1 MRGSRVRDP
10 RVFAVLCFDRAPMFE
25 TSVPFSVFGGNEPRF
40 EVRAVA
46 GDPGPLTS
54 SAGIVLHAP
63 HGLDALD
70 GAGTVVVPSWRLGDG
85 PPPEP
90 VLAALRAAHA
100 DGATVVGLCR
110 GAFVLA
116 AAGLLDGR
124 RATTH
129 WRFAP
134 ALATAYPRVRVDPA
148 VLFVDEGSI
157 VTSAGTAAGID
168 ACLHLV
174 RREFGA
180 AAAGSIARRMVVPP
194 QRSGGQA
201 QYIERP
207 VPDVGGD
214 DPLAEVLEYAVRNL
228 HDAGLDVDALA
239 RRAHLSRRSFDRR
252 FREATGTSPLRW
264 LLAQR
269 VLHAQRLLESTDLP
283 VDAVARRVGFANGVA
298 LRPHFRR
305 VVGVAPQPY
314 RDTFRGRGANAA
326 PTASR

>member
-1 MRGSRVRDP
+1 MPDP
-10 RVFAVLCFDRAPMFE
+10 RTVAVLVFDGVPMFE
-25 TSVPFSVFGGNEPRF
+25 TSVPLSVFGADARGETPFR
-40 EVRAVA
+40 VRAVA
-46 GDPGPLTS
+46 AEPGPLRM
-54 SAGIVLHAP
+54 SAGLVLHAP

-70 GAGTVVVPSWRLGDG
+70 GAGIVVVPSWRIAGED
-85 PPPEP
+85 PPEEA
-90 VLAALRAAHA
+90 LAALRAAHA
-100 DGATVVGLCR
+100 GGATVVGLCR

-134 ALATAYPRVRVDPA
+134 ALAERYPDVRVDPA

-174 RREFGA
+174 RREAGARTA
-180 AAAGSIARRMVVPP
+180 AAIARRMVVPP

-207 VPDVGGD
+207 FPEPGTD
-214 DPLAEVLEYAVRNL
+214 DPLAPVLEHAVRNL
-228 HDAGLDVDALA
+228 HDPALDVDALA
-239 RRAHLSRRSFDRR
+239 RRAHMSRRSFDRR
-252 FREATGTSPLRW
+252 FREATGTSPLQW

-269 VLHAQRLLESTDLP
+269 VLQAQRLLESSDLP
-283 VDAVARRVGFANGVA
+283 IDAIARQVGFTNGVA

-314 RDTFRGRGANAA
+314 RDTFQTTG
-326 PTASR
+326 

>member
-1 MRGSRVRDP
+1 MRDP
-10 RVFAVLCFDRAPMFE
+10 RTVAVVLFDRVPMFE
-25 TSVPFSVFGGNEPRF
+25 TSVPLSVFGSDPRGEAPF
-40 EVRAVA
+40 EVRALA
-46 GDPGPLTS
+46 AEPGPIRT
-54 SAGIVLHAP
+54 SAGLVLHAP

-70 GAGTVVVPSWRLGDG
+70 DAGMVVVPSWRFGEAE
-85 PPPEP
+85 PPADA
-90 VLAALRAAHA
+90 LDALRAAHA

-134 ALATAYPRVRVDPA
+134 ALAERYPKVRVDPA
-148 VLFVDEGSI
+148 VLFVDEGSV

-174 RREFGA
+174 RREAGARA
-180 AAAGSIARRMVVPP
+180 AASIARRMVVPP

-201 QYIERP
+201 QYIEHP
-207 VPDVGGD
+207 VPEPGVD
-214 DPLAEVLEYAVRNL
+214 DPLAPVLEHAVRNL
-228 HDAGLDVDALA
+228 HDPAMDVDALA
-239 RRAHLSRRSFDRR
+239 RRAHMSRRSFDRR
-252 FREATGTSPLRW
+252 FREATGTSPLQW

-283 VDAVARRVGFANGVA
+283 IDAIARQVGFANGVA

-314 RDTFRGRGANAA
+314 RDTFQ
-326 PTASR
+326 TV

>member
-1 MRGSRVRDP
+1 MRDP
-10 RVFAVLCFDRAPMFE
+10 RTVAVLLFDRVPMFE
-25 TSVPFSVFGGNEPRF
+25 TSVPLSVFGSDPRGATPF

-46 GDPGPLTS
+46 AEPGPIRME
-54 SAGIVLHAP
+54 AGLVLHAP
-63 HGLDALD
+63 PGLDALD
-70 GAGTVVVPSWRLGDG
+70 DAGIVVVPSWRFGDEE
-85 PPPEP
+85 PPRAA
-90 VLAALRAAHA
+90 LDALRAAHSG
-100 DGATVVGLCR
+100 GATVVGLCR

-116 AAGLLDGR
+116 AAGLLDGL

-134 ALATAYPRVRVDPA
+134 ALAERYPKVRVDPA
-148 VLFVDEGSI
+148 VLFVDEGSV

-174 RREFGA
+174 RREAGA
-180 AAAGSIARRMVVPP
+180 REAASIARRMVVPP

-207 VPDVGGD
+207 IPEPGMD
-214 DPLAEVLEYAVRNL
+214 DPLAPVLEHAVRNL
-228 HDAGLDVDALA
+228 HDPSLDVDALA
-239 RRAHLSRRSFDRR
+239 RRAHMSRRSFDRR
-252 FREATGTSPLRW
+252 FREATGTSPLQW

-269 VLHAQRLLESTDLP
+269 VLHAQRLLEGTDLP
-283 VDAVARRVGFANGVA
+283 IDSIARQVGFANGVA

-314 RDTFRGRGANAA
+314 RDTFQPA
-326 PTASR
+326 

>member
-1 MRGSRVRDP
+1 MRDP
-10 RVFAVLCFDRAPMFE
+10 RTVAVLLFDSAPMFE
-25 TSVPFSVFGGNEPRF
+25 TSVPLSVFGGGGTPF
-40 EVRAVA
+40 QVRAVA
-46 GDPGPLTS
+46 AEPGPLRT
-54 SAGIVLHAP
+54 SAGLVLHAP

-70 GAGTVVVPSWRLGDG
+70 GAGMVVVPSWRLGDED
-85 PPPEP
+85 PPEP
-90 VLAALRAAHA
+90 ALEALRAAHA
-100 DGATVVGLCR
+100 GGATVVGLCR

-134 ALATAYPRVRVDPA
+134 ALAERYPDVRVDPA
-148 VLFVDEGSI
+148 VLFVDEGTI

-174 RREFGA
+174 RREVGA
-180 AAAGSIARRMVVPP
+180 RTAGAIARRMVVPP

-207 VPDVGGD
+207 VPEAGMD
-214 DPLAEVLEYAVRNL
+214 DPLAPVLEHAVRNL
-228 HDAGLDVDALA
+228 HDPELGVDALA
-239 RRAHLSRRSFDRR
+239 NRAHMSRRSFDRR
-252 FREATGTSPLRW
+252 FREATGTSPLQW

-269 VLHAQRLLESTDLP
+269 VLHAQRLLESSDQP
-283 VDAVARRVGFANGVA
+283 IDAIARQVGFANGVA

-314 RDTFRGRGANAA
+314 RDTFRTPA
-326 PTASR
+326 